1 MNLFRRHKR
10 LHAFAFIVLL
20 IVSTLVGRIFYKSN
34 YSLAC
39 TFYRI
44 QTSKLYE
51 PIRTVQITDLHNS
64 IFGEKNQEL
73 VDLVAKQSPDLI
85 LITGDLVN
93 SRETRTDI
101 VTDLITELCGI
112 APVYVS
118 LGNHEVEYEKNYGID
133 IVQLYE
139 AAGAVVLDRQFQDIE
154 VNDMRVRIG
163 GIYGYCLPEKYLKTN
178 EADPEECAFL
188 SEFQNTNLYTI
199 LLCHIPVCWLISDG
213 LDEWNVDC
221 VFSGHVHG
229 GQVILPLAGGMYA
242 PDLGWF
248 PGKLQGL
255 YSSADGG
262 SMMVLSTGLGSTELV
277 PRFNNIPEI
286 VTVDILP
293 K

>member
-73 VDLVAKQSPDLI
+73 IDLVAKQSPDLI

-93 SRETRTDI
+93 SSETRTDI